1 VDPSVT
7 GAIGRRPSDAAAFV
21 EFVQD
26 TTNDHRPDVVYELYA
41 TDARLVMISDGAR
54 EESVG
59 VQAIYTAW
67 ARSCAV
73 FEARR
78 FRLSKRLI
86 ATTGDTIVNEW
97 WGGPDGR
104 RDGCGIEV
112 WRFDAHAKVRAVHVY
127 SFLKVRSTR
136 HPLQILQLLLGSP
149 GVVLAFARAAL
160 RRRTSH

>member
-1 VDPSVT
+1 MT
-7 GAIGRRPSDAAAFV
+7 GAIGRRPADAAAFV

-26 TTNDHRPDVVYELYA
+26 TTNDYRPEVIYELYA

-59 VQAIYTAW
+59 VQAIHTAW

-78 FRLSKRLI
+78 FRLSKRLV
-86 ATTGDTIVNEW
+86 ATTEDTIVNEW

-112 WRFDAHAKVRAVHVY
+112 WRFDAQAKVRAVHVY
-127 SFLKVRSTR
+127 SFLKVRSAR

-149 GVVLAFARAAL
+149 GLVLAFGRAAL
-160 RRRTSH
+160 RRRTSR